1 MLHRYK
7 KLINTDLQTIQQ
19 VSTHLKSF
27 YVELVEGVT
36 LYKRKSLQW
45 TEKKSVQLTKKL
57 SEINKN
63 FVESIV
69 FSALHLKIVY

>member
-7 KLINTDLQTIQQ
+7 KLINTDYQIIQQ
-19 VSTHLKSF
+19 ISTHLKSF

-45 TEKKSVQLTKKL
+45 TEKKSV
-57 SEINKN
+57 
-63 FVESIV
+63 
-69 FSALHLKIVY
+69 